1 MPVPQ
6 LSPKSSR
13 AVAVSPERTRQR
25 VDPAF
30 GRGHLTMAAVATIAL
45 AAALLAISP
54 VAAQAAP
61 SPSVVAI
68 ERRMAEL
75 ANQSC
80 AVGHGRWR

>member
-1 MPVPQ
+1 MAPSIPR
-6 LSPKSSR
+6 S
-13 AVAVSPERTRQR
+13 
-25 VDPAF
+25 

-75 ANQSC
+75 ANQSGPRR
-80 AVGHGRWR
+80 GHDRWR